1 MFFLPENGER
11 GRNLLR
17 GRETLPA
24 QPETPYQHDQESGSS
39 TAGDSTRD
47 LTLESPRSK
56 KRQSDDSTLES
67 SRHKLL
73 IVWSESSM
81 TL

>member
-1 MFFLPENGER
+1 MV
-11 GRNLLR
+11 
-17 GRETLPA
+17 
-24 QPETPYQHDQESGSS
+24 
-39 TAGDSTRD
+39 
-47 LTLESPRSK
+47 

-81 TL
+81 TLYDESSASRTRITDDLD